1 MLSFKACKKG
11 ERFFVPLE
19 WFVQLLFIEARRF
32 NMLGSEL
39 QIERFGVDVIVM
51 PQLVRQSK
59 LKSHLALGRYARNIR
74 VLPFLFL
81 LFLHHY

>member
-1 MLSFKACKKG
+1 
-11 ERFFVPLE
+11 
-19 WFVQLLFIEARRF
+19 
-32 NMLGSEL
+32 MLGSEL

-81 LFLHHY
+81 LFLHH